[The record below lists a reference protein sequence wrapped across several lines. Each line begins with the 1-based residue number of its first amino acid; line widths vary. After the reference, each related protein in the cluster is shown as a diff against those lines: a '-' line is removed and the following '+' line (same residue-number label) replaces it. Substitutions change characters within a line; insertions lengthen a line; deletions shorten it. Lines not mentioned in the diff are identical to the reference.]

1 MSEVY
6 KTVGSEDGTKQHVIQ
21 EVNERTG
28 NEIILCSIGI
38 DQDQDCT
45 KEWKSKE
52 QIHGSNQ
59 VCEICKKELFDPE
72 IHIQR
77 FKSSTNKSLIQKIMS
92 AIPWV

>member
-6 KTVGSEDGTKQHVIQ
+6 KTVGSEDGTKQHVIR

-28 NEIILCSIGI
+28 NKHILCSIGI
-38 DQDQDCT
+38 DQDQDRT

-52 QIHGSNQ
+52 QMYGSNQ

-72 IHIQR
+72 IEIQR
-77 FKSSTNKSLIQKIMS
+77 FKTSTNQSLIKKIMS

>member
-21 EVNERTG
+21 EVNERTD
-28 NEIILCSIGI
+28 NKIILCSIGI

-52 QIHGSNQ
+52 QMYGSNQ

-77 FKSSTNKSLIQKIMS
+77 FNSSENKNLIQKIMS